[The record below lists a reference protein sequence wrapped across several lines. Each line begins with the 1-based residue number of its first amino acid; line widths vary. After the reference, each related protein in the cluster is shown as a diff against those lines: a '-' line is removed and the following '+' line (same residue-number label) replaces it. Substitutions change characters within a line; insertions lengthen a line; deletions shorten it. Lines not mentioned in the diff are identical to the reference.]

1 MRKLFIIITILYL
14 QFWCF
19 TFTGSASERVYKPVF
34 INRCGV
40 VLYQLYISK
49 TDEAKWEESL
59 IDNILDRGE
68 SKRVTFKPT
77 DTTCRWDLMARDQ
90 NGQEI
95 IWKNVNL
102 CTEKKLILH
111 HKNGKSWIASYGET
125 TSPPQSN

>member
-19 TFTGSASERVYKPVF
+19 TYTGSASERVYKPVL

-68 SKRVTFKPT
+68 SKRVTFKPN
-77 DTTCRWDLMARDQ
+77 DKTCTWDLMARDQ

-102 CTEKKLILH
+102 RTEKKLILH
-111 HKNGKSWIASYGET
+111 HKNGKAWIASYGET
-125 TSPPQSN
+125 TSPLQSN